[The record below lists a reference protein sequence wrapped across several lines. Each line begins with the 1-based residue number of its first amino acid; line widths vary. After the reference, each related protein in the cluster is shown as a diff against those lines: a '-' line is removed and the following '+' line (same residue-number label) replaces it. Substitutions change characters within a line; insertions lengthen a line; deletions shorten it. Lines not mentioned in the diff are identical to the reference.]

1 MLGYVE
7 TICLSRWGRSIS
19 LFEGALALAAVRALL
34 GVGSWRF
41 GPNACFAGFL
51 VLVIAFGFACEAEA
65 LVWGSAATARGILGS
80 AVLRLGGLAV
90 EKKIL
95 NWWARAGKK
104 TKNVSETDFGRF
116 GGVSGKCGFY
126 GISEYSTI

>member
-7 TICLSRWGRSIS
+7 TICLSRWGHSIS

-90 EKKIL
+90 EKKFL
-95 NWWARAGKK
+95 KWCARRKK
-104 TKNVSETDFGRF
+104 NKKRDGN
-116 GGVSGKCGFY
+116 
-126 GISEYSTI
+126 